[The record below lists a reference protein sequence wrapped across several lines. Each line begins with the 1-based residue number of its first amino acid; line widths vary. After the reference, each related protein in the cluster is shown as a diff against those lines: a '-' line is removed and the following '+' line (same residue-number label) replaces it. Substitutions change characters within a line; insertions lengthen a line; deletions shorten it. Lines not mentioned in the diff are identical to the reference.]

1 MVVVVGTPRPPVP
14 RHRSAGIAAGLAARI
29 ALAAA
34 RGGARVELVGKI
46 GDDAAGDALATALAR
61 AGVGHAALLRDPSA
75 RTAAGSR
82 EPPPLERHDLELALR
97 YLPGIRVL
105 VLAEPLAPDAR
116 EAVDEAARFHG
127 AHLVLITDEDATAGL
142 GAVPERTTVLRPP
155 DGDPDGFARLVAAYA
170 ARLDAG
176 APPGAAFDAA
186 TAEVGAS
193 QPSSPGGVA
202 G

>member
-1 MVVVVGTPRPPVP
+1 MVVVVGTARPPDP
-14 RHRSAGIAAGLAARI
+14 RHRSASIAAGLAARI

-34 RGGARVELVGKI
+34 TGGARVELVGKI
-46 GDDAAGDALATALAR
+46 GDDASGDALATVLAR

-75 RTAAGSR
+75 RTGAGSR

-97 YLPGIRVL
+97 YLSGIGVL
-105 VLAEPLAPDAR
+105 VAAEPLAADAR

-127 AHLVLITDEDATAGL
+127 AYLVLITDEDATAGP

-176 APPGAAFDAA
+176 VPPGAAFAAA

-193 QPSSPGGVA
+193 RPSLQGGVA